1 MVDREPAVG
10 HLAELGFSSD
20 PAELGVTAE
29 ATGSSRGGCSG
40 DASGPSSSSG
50 GSNSVQVM
58 KSAWA
63 QVRSRLGIQSL
74 RWVGYERSAYCVGK
88 TLVLLTMV
96 EQGAAVDELLQVGGG
111 PFKFVV
117 AR

>member
-1 MVDREPAVG
+1 
-10 HLAELGFSSD
+10 
-20 PAELGVTAE
+20 
-29 ATGSSRGGCSG
+29 
-40 DASGPSSSSG
+40 
-50 GSNSVQVM
+50 
-58 KSAWA
+58 
-63 QVRSRLGIQSL
+63 
-74 RWVGYERSAYCVGK
+74 VGK